1 MKNHI
6 LLMLG
11 LGACLYSNAQQTDSS
26 GYYLKKGLEEKTA
39 RRFLVAAGHF
49 TKAAQLNPQSKEA
62 LLENAWVHQE
72 MRKTDQAMQLYEQVM
87 RLDPANPTAIREL
100 TLLYYAYR
108 KYDKVIQYAQKCGGC
123 PELDRLVALSHY
135 QQENYGEAI
144 KWLKKLLNMHPNDA
158 ELQYT
163 LGRTYLDMEDYKNA
177 FPPYAKAIELDQTKN
192 VWMYELG
199 MLSYTLNDYKNANKY
214 FSLAGEKGYPKNNDY
229 LENLGFACMY
239 SGDIARGEEYLEMV
253 VAKKPHAKDLLRD
266 IAQVLYQQKQYDKS
280 LAYCQKLM
288 ELDMNDAKAL
298 YQAGMCFQKKGEKD
312 RGQQMCDKAIEM
324 DPSLASMRQKSMSAG
339 L

>member
-1 MKNHI
+1 
-6 LLMLG
+6 
-11 LGACLYSNAQQTDSS
+11 
-26 GYYLKKGLEEKTA
+26 
-39 RRFLVAAGHF
+39 
-49 TKAAQLNPQSKEA
+49 
-62 LLENAWVHQE
+62 
-72 MRKTDQAMQLYEQVM
+72 
-87 RLDPANPTAIREL
+87 
-100 TLLYYAYR
+100 
-108 KYDKVIQYAQKCGGC
+108 
-123 PELDRLVALSHY
+123 
-135 QQENYGEAI
+135 
-144 KWLKKLLNMHPNDA
+144 
-158 ELQYT
+158 
-163 LGRTYLDMEDYKNA
+163 
-177 FPPYAKAIELDQTKN
+177 
-192 VWMYELG
+192 
-199 MLSYTLNDYKNANKY
+199 
-214 FSLAGEKGYPKNNDY
+214 
-229 LENLGFACMY
+229 MY